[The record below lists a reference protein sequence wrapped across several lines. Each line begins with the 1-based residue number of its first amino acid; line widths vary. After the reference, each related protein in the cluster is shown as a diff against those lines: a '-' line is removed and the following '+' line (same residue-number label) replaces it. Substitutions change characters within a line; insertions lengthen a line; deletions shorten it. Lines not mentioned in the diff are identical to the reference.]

1 MSSQILLFVRIM
13 GNLLDL
19 DNTEMNLQAN
29 THHGKKWS
37 LHLESRKSVH
47 IVYEGLST
55 GNQAIAQH
63 LLFEMNTLNT
73 AIKVALSHLIVN
85 CMSVSG

>member
-1 MSSQILLFVRIM
+1 M
-13 GNLLDL
+13 GNLWDL
-19 DNTEMNLQAN
+19 DSTEMNPQAN
-29 THHGKKWS
+29 THHDKKWS

-55 GNQAIAQH
+55 GNQATVQY
-63 LLFEMNTLNT
+63 LLFETNTLSI
-73 AIKVALSHLIVN
+73 AVKVALSHLIVN

>member
-13 GNLLDL
+13 GNLWDL
-19 DNTEMNLQAN
+19 DSTEMNPQAN
-29 THHGKKWS
+29 THHDKKWS

-55 GNQAIAQH
+55 GNQATVQY
-63 LLFEMNTLNT
+63 LLFETNTLSI
-73 AIKVALSHLIVN
+73 AVK
-85 CMSVSG
+85 SGS

>member
-1 MSSQILLFVRIM
+1 M
-13 GNLLDL
+13 
-19 DNTEMNLQAN
+19 
-29 THHGKKWS
+29 
-37 LHLESRKSVH
+37 ESRKSVH

-63 LLFEMNTLNT
+63 LLFEMNTLNM

>member
-13 GNLLDL
+13 GNLWDL
-19 DNTEMNLQAN
+19 DNTEMNPQAN
-29 THHGKKWS
+29 THHDKKWS

-55 GNQAIAQH
+55 GNQATAQY
-63 LLFEMNTLNT
+63 LLFETNTLNI

>member
-37 LHLESRKSVH
+37 LQKWSQE
-47 IVYEGLST
+47 
-55 GNQAIAQH
+55 
-63 LLFEMNTLNT
+63 
-73 AIKVALSHLIVN
+73 KVSI
-85 CMSVSG
+85 

>member
-19 DNTEMNLQAN
+19 DNTEMNPQAN
-29 THHGKKWS
+29 AHHGKKWS
-37 LHLESRKSVH
+37 LHLESRKRVH

-55 GNQAIAQH
+55 GNQTTVQH
-63 LLFEMNTLNT
+63 LLFETNTLNI
-73 AIKVALSHLIVN
+73 AIKVALSHLTVN